1 MANAHALPA
10 SLSPRNAGSD
20 ASVVK
25 SAGRALQILEY
36 FDVVQREACVSE
48 ISRALHCPQSSTSV
62 LLRSLVHL
70 GYLQND
76 RFRRTYYPTRRVS
89 LLGNWVDPTIVRQG
103 ELLMHADA
111 LAART
116 GQAVVIATINALCAQ
131 YIYVNRP
138 QTEAGGAESFHVG
151 AQCPLARV
159 ALGKALL
166 AGHDDK
172 HVLQLT
178 WRMNGERLEHEPLI
192 HAPTLLTELECGRQ
206 RGWFAGEGVDSSWSG
221 VAVTLDRKHQWL
233 AVGIEQRGA
242 IPEAQMLHYADLL
255 QNLAAQAQG

>member
-1 MANAHALPA
+1 MANALPA
-10 SLSPRNAGSD
+10 SASPRTAGPD

-36 FDVVQREACVSE
+36 FDSVQREACVSE

-76 RFRRTYYPTRRVS
+76 RYRRTYFPTRRVS

-116 GQAVVIATINALCAQ
+116 GQTVVIATINGLRAQ

-138 QTEAGGAESFHVG
+138 QKEPAGFDALHVG
-151 AQCPLARV
+151 VHCPLART

-166 AGHDDK
+166 AGHSDK
-172 HVLQLT
+172 HVSQLA
-178 WRMNGERLEHEPLI
+178 WRINGERSEQEPLI
-192 HAPTLLTELECGRQ
+192 HAAELLAELERGRE
-206 RGWFAGEGVDSSWSG
+206 RGWFAGEGIDSSQSG
-221 VAVTLDRKHQWL
+221 IAVTLDRKQQL
-233 AVGIEQRGA
+233 LSIGIAQRGPM
-242 IPEAQMLHYADLL
+242 PEAQALNYAELL
-255 QNLAAQAQG
+255 KNLAAEAQV

>member
-10 SLSPRNAGSD
+10 SVAPRTAAAD

-36 FDVVQREACVSE
+36 FDAVQREACVSE
-48 ISRALHCPQSSTSV
+48 ISRALQCPQSSTSV

-76 RFRRTYYPTRRVS
+76 RYRRTYYPTRRVS

-116 GQAVVIATINALCAQ
+116 GQTVVIATINGLHAQ
-131 YIYVNRP
+131 CIYVNRP
-138 QTEAGGAESFHVG
+138 QREASKGESVHVG
-151 AQCPLARV
+151 LYCALART

-166 AGHDDK
+166 AQHDDK
-172 HVLQLT
+172 HVSQLT
-178 WRMNGERLEHEPLI
+178 WRMNGERAEHEPLI
-192 HAPTLLTELECGRQ
+192 HAPTLLAELESGRQ
-206 RGWFAGEGVDSSWSG
+206 RGWFAGEGADGSWSG
-221 VAVTLDRKHQWL
+221 VAVTLDRKEQGL
-233 AVGIEQRGA
+233 AVGIEQQGA
-242 IPEAQMLHYADLL
+242 IAEAQMLKYAEMLRD
-255 QNLAAQAQG
+255 LAARARA